1 MELTYTWVY
10 LVVAFLTH
18 DLLRGHAGGLWRALG
33 AAFWP
38 VTFALAL
45 VAGVLLLP
53 LVASR
58 SSAMRSAGT
67 GAWDR
72 GGCILVRRG
81 ESAAQ

>member
-10 LVVAFLTH
+10 TLVALLTH

-53 LVASR
+53 LVVLALIGHAIS
-58 SSAMRSAGT
+58 
-67 GAWDR
+67 WYR
-72 GGCILVRRG
+72 GLGSWRLHP
-81 ESAAQ
+81 Q